1 MTAVVDSRHQELDN
15 DEIIA
20 IAAQDTGS
28 PYSPEQ
34 VKASLVAET
43 HEAGAIIMR
52 QGNTLFVVH
61 KNPNQPTEAF
71 FRALNADTA
80 RNFIKRNLP
89 KKWTHAGI
97 WLADKDLEKIQH
109 NGWKLEHFSFPRKIC
124 SDPSIQL
131 GFDIHEFTSE
141 PDLTYKYA

>member
-1 MTAVVDSRHQELDN
+1 MMAILCSDGQMSISDVQDECIRQKLIPLLTYRKVN
-15 DEIIA
+15 DDIIYLPVFT
-20 IAAQDTGS
+20 I
-28 PYSPEQ
+28 E
-34 VKASLVAET
+34 
-43 HEAGAIIMR
+43 
-52 QGNTLFVVH
+52 
-61 KNPNQPTEAF
+61 
-71 FRALNADTA
+71 DTA

-131 GFDIHEFTSE
+131 GFDIHEFTAE